1 MEEAK
6 SFKIPKRLILEA
18 YEKVK
23 SNQGAAGVDQVT
35 IGDFDKSL
43 KSNLYKLW
51 NRMSSGSYQPMSVRL
66 VEIPKSG
73 GGTRNL
79 GIPSVIDR
87 IAQMS
92 AVLVLQPILEPIFH
106 EDSYGYR
113 PNRSAHQA
121 LERARKRCWQ
131 FDWVLDLEVSK
142 FFDTIDHEL
151 LMKAVKRHTRERW
164 ILLYIERWLKV
175 PYEDKDGNR
184 IVRTQ
189 GVPQGSVIGPI
200 LANLY
205 MHYAFDEWMKRNYSY
220 IVFER
225 YADDVICHCRSKDEA
240 KRLQAAIV
248 KRLAECNLTLNES
261 KTKIVYCKDDLRRGA
276 WVNEQFD
283 FLGFTFRARRSK
295 NKRGKLFINF
305 SPAMSTKASK
315 KMSEEIRS
323 WHLHERTDKSLED
336 LANMFNAKLQG
347 FIGYFMKFYKSEMYP
362 LFQRL
367 NYRLVHWVE
376 RKFKKVRRHR
386 TRAIRLLGRMCKQ
399 KPNLFAHWRLG
410 VRPAMI

>member
-1 MEEAK
+1 MQEAK
-6 SFKIPKRLILEA
+6 SFKIPKRLILEG

-35 IGDFDKSL
+35 IADFDKSL

-51 NRMSSGSYQPMSVRL
+51 NRMSSGSYHPMSVRL

-73 GGTRNL
+73 GGTRHL

-92 AVLVLQPILEPIFH
+92 AVLVLQPKLDPIFH

-113 PNRSAHQA
+113 PHRSAHQA

-131 FDWVLDLEVSK
+131 LDWVLDLEVSK
-142 FFDTIDHEL
+142 FFDTIDHDL
-151 LMKAVKRHTRERW
+151 LMKAVKRHTSERW

-175 PYEDKDGNR
+175 PYEDKSGIR

-240 KRLQAAIV
+240 EILQASIV

-261 KTKIVYCKDDLRRGA
+261 KTKLVYCKDDLRRGA

-295 NKRGKLFINF
+295 NKFKVKIGRGNRWMSFKEGMQRDIEVTKQIAQVFPDCDILVDGNNGF
-305 SPAMSTKASK
+305 SVGEFTQYLKGIS
-315 KMSEEIRS
+315 
-323 WHLHERTDKSLED
+323 
-336 LANMFNAKLQG
+336 G
-347 FIGYFMKFYKSEMYP
+347 
-362 LFQRL
+362 
-367 NYRLVHWVE
+367 V
-376 RKFKKVRRHR
+376 
-386 TRAIRLLGRMCKQ
+386 
-399 KPNLFAHWRLG
+399 NLFWIEEPFHETVAEYTYLREWLNKEG
-410 VRPAMI
+410 GEDFA

>member
-1 MEEAK
+1 MQEAK

-131 FDWVLDLEVSK
+131 FDWVLDLDVSK

-151 LMKAVKRHTRERW
+151 LMKAVKRHTSERW

>member
-1 MEEAK
+1 MQEAK

-35 IGDFDKSL
+35 IAYFDKSL

-92 AVLVLQPILEPIFH
+92 AVLVLQPKLDPIFH

-113 PNRSAHQA
+113 PHRSAHQA

-131 FDWVLDLEVSK
+131 FDWVLDLDVSK
-142 FFDTIDHEL
+142 FFDTIDHDL
-151 LMKAVKRHTRERW
+151 LMKAVKCHTSERW

-175 PYEDKDGNR
+175 PYEDKSGTR

-200 LANLY
+200 LGNLY
-205 MHYAFDEWMKRNYSY
+205 MHYAFDEWMKRNYNY

-240 KRLQAAIV
+240 ERLQASIV
-248 KRLAECNLTLNES
+248 KRLAACNLTLNES

-305 SPAMSTKASK
+305 SPAMSTKARK

-323 WHLHERTDKSLED
+323 WNLHARTDKTLED

-367 NYRLVHWVE
+367 NYRLAHWVE
-376 RKFKKVRRHR
+376 RKFKKVRRQR

-399 KPNLFAHWRLG
+399 NPNLFSHWRLG

>member
-1 MEEAK
+1 MQEAK
-6 SFKIPKRLILEA
+6 SFKIPKRLILEG

-35 IGDFDKSL
+35 IADFDKSL
-43 KSNLYKLW
+43 RSNLYKLW
-51 NRMSSGSYQPMSVRL
+51 NRMSSGSYHPMSVRL

-73 GGTRNL
+73 GGTRHL

-92 AVLVLQPILEPIFH
+92 AVLVLQPKLDPIFH

-113 PNRSAHQA
+113 PHRSAHQA

-142 FFDTIDHEL
+142 FFDTIDHDL
-151 LMKAVKRHTRERW
+151 LMKAVKRHTSERW

-175 PYEDKDGNR
+175 PYEDKSGTR

-240 KRLQAAIV
+240 EILHASIV

-261 KTKIVYCKDDLRRGA
+261 KTKLVYCKDDLRRGA

-305 SPAMSTKASK
+305 SPAMSTKARK

-323 WHLHERTDKSLED
+323 WNLHARTDKTLED

-362 LFQRL
+362 LLQRL
-367 NYRLVHWVE
+367 NYRLAHWVE
-376 RKFKKVRRHR
+376 RKFKKVRGHR

-399 KPNLFAHWRLG
+399 KPNLFSHWRLG